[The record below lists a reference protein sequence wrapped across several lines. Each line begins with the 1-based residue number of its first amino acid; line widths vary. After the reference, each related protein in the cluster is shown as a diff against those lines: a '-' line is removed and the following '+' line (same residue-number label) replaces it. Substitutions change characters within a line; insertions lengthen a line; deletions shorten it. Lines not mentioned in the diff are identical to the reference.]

1 MREIQSICQDDVYL
15 FNTGNAQ
22 KAYLLMGCHYIPEL
36 NKHRFCVWAPN
47 ARSVSVVGDFNG
59 WDGEANPMERCQ
71 GGIFAAFIPGLKD
84 GDTYKYLIYGYD
96 GQRHYKADP
105 FAFYSELRPRTASR
119 VWALDGYE
127 WQDGDYLEKRAKSDP
142 LHRPMSVYE
151 LHLGSW
157 RLKPD
162 GACYTYRELAEPLA
176 QYVKKMGFTHV
187 ELMPIAEHPFD
198 GSWGYQVT
206 GYYSVTAR
214 YGTPQD
220 FMYFVDVL
228 HQNGI
233 AVLVDWVPGHFP
245 RDEQGLRQFDGTAL
259 YEHQDPRQGEQPQ
272 WGTMLFNYGR
282 PEVMSFLIS
291 NAYFFFEQYHIDG
304 LRVDAVSSMIYL
316 NFCKEEGQYV
326 RNRYGG
332 TDNIEALEFL
342 KRFNSTILSSFPGVI
357 TVAEESSAYPMI
369 TKPPYDG
376 GLGFTFKWDMGFM
389 NDMLKYMELDHLFK
403 KHNHNYLTFSMQYAF
418 SENYVLAFSHDEV
431 VHGKHSMVDKMFG
444 DYWQKFASLRAFYGY
459 LFAHPGKKLLFM
471 GNEFAQFI
479 EWNFTKE
486 LDWFLLEYDSHRTM
500 SEYVRRLNQ
509 FYQKHRAFYEID
521 DSWDGFRWLN
531 VDDKDNSVVAFLRLS
546 KPWRGKVQQIVSLT
560 NFTPVV
566 RHHYRIAMP
575 GKGVLREL
583 LNSDAPEYG
592 GSGVTC
598 GGELRADGE
607 PFLGLPASVELTAPP
622 LATVYFEFIPDPD
635 EEPAA
640 P

>member
-1 MREIQSICQDDVYL
+1 
-15 FNTGNAQ
+15 
-22 KAYLLMGCHYIPEL
+22 MGCHYIPEL

-84 GDTYKYLIYGYD
+84 GDTYKYLICGYD

-418 SENYVLAFSHDEV
+418 SENY
-431 VHGKHSMVDKMFG
+431 
-444 DYWQKFASLRAFYGY
+444 
-459 LFAHPGKKLLFM
+459 
-471 GNEFAQFI
+471 
-479 EWNFTKE
+479 
-486 LDWFLLEYDSHRTM
+486 
-500 SEYVRRLNQ
+500 
-509 FYQKHRAFYEID
+509 
-521 DSWDGFRWLN
+521 
-531 VDDKDNSVVAFLRLS
+531 
-546 KPWRGKVQQIVSLT
+546 LT
-560 NFTPVV
+560 HV
-566 RHHYRIAMP
+566 
-575 GKGVLREL
+575 
-583 LNSDAPEYG
+583 
-592 GSGVTC
+592 
-598 GGELRADGE
+598 
-607 PFLGLPASVELTAPP
+607 
-622 LATVYFEFIPDPD
+622 
-635 EEPAA
+635 
-640 P
+640 